1 MKRTR
6 IKFCGMTRVEDV
18 ALACAY
24 GVDALGFIFA
34 PRSSRVLG
42 IEQARALVA
51 ATPALVTRVGLF
63 LDSASDEVR
72 GVLDRVDLDCLQF
85 HGDES
90 STFCEQFNRPYLKA
104 VAMGDSA
111 DPLRTVVGHPNA
123 AGFVFDAHARGGSG
137 GGGVPFDW
145 SRLPSPMRGCI
156 LAGGLSPE
164 NVFDAIVRV
173 RPWAVDVVSGI
184 ESAPA
189 RKDAARMRNFI
200 YQVRR
205 ADDTNSTD

>member
-1 MKRTR
+1 
-6 IKFCGMTRVEDV
+6 
-18 ALACAY
+18 
-24 GVDALGFIFA
+24 
-34 PRSSRVLG
+34 
-42 IEQARALVA
+42 
-51 ATPALVTRVGLF
+51 
-63 LDSASDEVR
+63 
-72 GVLDRVDLDCLQF
+72 
-85 HGDES
+85 
-90 STFCEQFNRPYLKA
+90 
-104 VAMGDSA
+104 
-111 DPLRTVVGHPNA
+111 
-123 AGFVFDAHARGGSG
+123 
-137 GGGVPFDW
+137 
-145 SRLPSPMRGCI
+145 MRGCI